1 MHLLIS
7 FVTHVGTTL
16 IYETW
21 LCIPLCLFHM
31 HSSCLCQSFGLWQ
44 CPHMQ
49 RPGPAAPT
57 GLFGLLQVCTI
68 MDWPMT
74 AFVFGTLNIE
84 AFQDMFYPCWLIV
97 RYMIYRLTR
106 SKTRDMPW
114 LTQWHWCSCLP
125 SLHLFLDL
133 SASSQ
138 DDNGSRGGP
147 NIRKSVNTK
156 GEQDI

>member
-1 MHLLIS
+1 MIVYSIVLIPYAICILPVYVRALGCDNAHTCSALVLL
-7 FVTHVGTTL
+7 
-16 IYETW
+16 
-21 LCIPLCLFHM
+21 
-31 HSSCLCQSFGLWQ
+31 
-44 CPHMQ
+44 
-49 RPGPAAPT
+49 
-57 GLFGLLQVCTI
+57 LLQVCSGCCRCAQSW

-74 AFVFGTLNIE
+74 DFVFGTLKIE

-147 NIRKSVNTK
+147 DIRKSVNTK
-156 GEQDI
+156 GEQYI